1 MGTAAGGEGKQVSL
15 SIFISVRG
23 GGGGRGGVERERER
37 ERETGIK
44 VGEDWGGEK
53 DQQRGE
59 RIKRPHVNKSACPR
73 T

>member
-1 MGTAAGGEGKQVSL
+1 VVGAE
-15 SIFISVRG
+15 
-23 GGGGRGGVERERER
+23 GVERARDGDKSGR
-37 ERETGIK
+37 GL
-44 VGEDWGGEK
+44 GGKK